1 MIKRWPPRKT
11 LTARNSPQI
20 CLCKVDSIYGIV
32 ADVVDVRTDHMTF
45 RKISKK
51 VVSVDSWA
59 LFFLWCPY
67 SCGVFLWTDA
77 SHMNITEQICTN
89 LTGKIDGGCI
99 FVLSR
104 RHWECLPLHGNTFGK
119 QMPMKKPWK
128 YVHCSSFIVTST
140 SLFFKLSYKL
150 HNLVELQYTIMVVH
164 HRYNQLLTRVC
175 RVFFPWPTFNEPSY
189 RDFLIFRIG

>member
-77 SHMNITEQICTN
+77 SHMNIAEQICTN

-104 RHWECLPLHGNTFGK
+104 RHWECLT
-119 QMPMKKPWK
+119 WK
-128 YVHCSSFIVTST
+128 YLWKTNAYEKTLKVCALFI
-140 SLFFKLSYKL
+140 FYSYL
-150 HNLVELQYTIMVVH
+150 HK
-164 HRYNQLLTRVC
+164 
-175 RVFFPWPTFNEPSY
+175 F
-189 RDFLIFRIG
+189 IF